1 MSTSLQNRMESAL
14 ANLRAQQ
21 EKIREF
27 GFLMAERKVAVTSKN
42 RMISATVDSY
52 GRLVDLAIKGNRYRS
67 LAPAELAK
75 VIVETVAKAQDS
87 AAKQTMAAAAE
98 ISPKAFEFGSLT
110 GREFD
115 LDAMFDAAARLAEQP
130 IPSGEESGKQVRDV

>member
-52 GRLVDLAIKGNRYRS
+52 GRLVDLA
-67 LAPAELAK
+67 
-75 VIVETVAKAQDS
+75 
-87 AAKQTMAAAAE
+87 MAAAAE